1 MKTPTISIEAKDEA
15 SKAFESAAKNIGDS
29 MKKAG
34 TQVQMSMDQAKK
46 KLSEY
51 GDALGNGLKKAGT
64 YSAGI
69 IAGFAAMAIKST
81 KDLGSLA
88 EEIDNMSKRTGISA
102 QSIQG
107 LRLAADQTSVPLS
120 TMETAAKKLNINL
133 QKMEEEGVKSQR
145 AIRDLGLNF
154 KEVAKLPVDEQMFKI
169 GNALA
174 KVEDDGKRTTL
185 AMELFGKAGTDLIP
199 VFGDGA
205 DTIKT
210 WTDMARDAGQLLN
223 NETIDAALKADTA
236 FDNYEAT
243 MKRLTTTIGT
253 QVVPVITKL
262 VENVAPLLKQIA
274 EWIGK
279 NPEMISQLVTWGGAI
294 LAASTAI
301 GTTVKVFESLKAVSA
316 GLSVLSSVLTVLT
329 GISLLQFAGIA
340 ALVVGLV
347 WVASNWSTV
356 TAGLESI
363 WKALGLIDETS
374 KEAEVSMRRLKQ
386 TQQSFSNGE
395 SGIKISNNPK
405 YYGAAPA
412 GPVKDYDL
420 YMDIKGKGTSISAGN
435 SWGSYDTSGTIAA
448 GLWNTI
454 RGFADGGDPPLN
466 RPSIVGEDGPEMFI
480 PKSAGTVVPNHSLG
494 GTTIIY
500 NITGNTLLDNQV
512 AEKIVRMG
520 TRKFFLNNKVA

>member
-1 MKTPTISIEAKDEA
+1 MKTPTITIEAKDDA

-51 GDALGNGLKKAGT
+51 GAALGDGLKKAGT

-102 QSIQG
+102 QSIQA

-120 TMETAAKKLNINL
+120 TMETSAKKLTLNL
-133 QKMEEEGVKSQR
+133 QAMEDGGYKSQQV
-145 AIRDLGLNF
+145 IRDLGLNF
-154 KEVAKLPVDEQMFKI
+154 KELIKLPVDEQMFKV

-174 KVEDDGKRTTL
+174 KVQDEGKKTTM
-185 AMELFGKAGTDLIP
+185 AVDIFGKAGADMFA
-199 VFGDGA
+199 VFGDGTETMK
-205 DTIKT
+205 D
-210 WTDMARDAGQLLN
+210 WTDKTKAAGQMLSGEAL
-223 NETIDAALKADTA
+223 DAALKADTA

-243 MKRLTTTIGT
+243 MKGLTTTIGT
-253 QVVPVITKL
+253 MVVPVITKL
-262 VENVAPLLKQIA
+262 VDSIAPILTQVAD
-274 EWIGK
+274 WINK
-279 NPEMISQLVTWGGAI
+279 NPELTSQIVTWGAAI

-301 GTTVKVFESLKAVSA
+301 GATVKVFESLKVASSA
-316 GLSVLSSVLTVLT
+316 LGVLSTVLTTLT
-329 GISLLQFAGIA
+329 GISLLQFAGIG
-340 ALVVGLV
+340 ALVIGLI
-347 WVASNWSTV
+347 WVVNNWSTV
-356 TAGLESI
+356 KNGLESI

-386 TQQSFSNGE
+386 TQQSFANGD
-395 SGIKISNNPK
+395 SGFKVQNDPK

-412 GPVKDYDL
+412 GPIKDYDL
-420 YMDIKGKGTSISAGN
+420 YMDVKGKGTSISAGN

-454 RGFADGGDPPLN
+454 RGFADGGDPPVN
-466 RPSIVGEDGPEMFI
+466 KPSMVGENGPEMFI
-480 PKSAGTVVPNHSLG
+480 PKSAGTIVPNHGIG
-494 GTTIIY
+494 GITNIY
-500 NITGNTLLDNQV
+500 NISNNQFLDRAG
-512 AEKIVRMG
+512 AERIVEWG
-520 TRKFFLNNKVA
+520 TRKLFLNNKV